1 MLNAMVMN
9 ELMTV
14 ARSHDGMLRAT
25 DVVEFAK
32 DPKSQLHSRFEW
44 DDGNAA
50 HYWRL
55 SQARQLIR
63 IVMELH
69 PIDEQPM
76 RAFVSLS
83 ADRVT
88 GGGYRSLHSVLD
100 NELLAAIMLRDALAE
115 LRRFRVKYNR
125 LKSLAPVMAVI
136 EKLEQEADGA
146 QLAKAV

>member
-1 MLNAMVMN
+1 
-9 ELMTV
+9 
-14 ARSHDGMLRAT
+14 
-25 DVVEFAK
+25 
-32 DPKSQLHSRFEW
+32 
-44 DDGNAA
+44 
-50 HYWRL
+50 
-55 SQARQLIR
+55 
-63 IVMELH
+63 
-69 PIDEQPM
+69 M